1 LSTVREVDEDPALA
15 LQWARAVPADSERGS
30 SDGGR
35 SEAPFSSLYTP
46 LQRWGFLSILFL
58 ITTSNYVDQY
68 ILSVLLEPI
77 KQEFRVSDT
86 QLGLLSGFSFAL
98 CYAAAALPIARW
110 ADVGNRRTVIALA
123 IAGWS
128 VMTAICG
135 LAQTFWQLV
144 AARLGVGAMEP
155 GAAPPSQSLTV
166 DYFPADQ
173 RAMALAVL
181 SMGGSAVGWII
192 GVGVGGYVAAVY
204 GWRTAFL
211 VAGLP
216 GVLLA
221 LLVHWRLPEPRIRER
236 SRAVPKSSNGV
247 RMTLRQLS
255 RKRSFVLA
263 LCGISIYA
271 VFAYAVSI
279 FLPSFMMR
287 SLHATLEQ
295 VSVSWA
301 FAIAAANL
309 IGAVDG
315 AWLAD
320 RLSRRNISWYGWLP
334 AVSFLLGVPLYWLA
348 LSADRL
354 WTFIPLD
361 FVAEA
366 VLATGVPMCFTLV
379 HAICGDGRRSM
390 AIAIVHFSFMLFG
403 SGLGPLVAGALSDAL
418 NATYAA
424 ESLRYSLLAML
435 SFLIPA
441 AAVFYFAGR
450 ALPDE
455 REDSL

>member
-1 LSTVREVDEDPALA
+1 MSASREVESEAALA
-15 LQWARAVPADSERGS
+15 LRWAGANDAANEVVPPANSRN
-30 SDGGR
+30 
-35 SEAPFSSLYTP
+35 EAPYSSLYSP

-58 ITTSNYVDQY
+58 VTTSNYVDQY

-77 KQEFRVSDT
+77 KQEFHVSDT

-128 VMTAICG
+128 LMTAVCG
-135 LAQTFWQLV
+135 LAQSFWQLV

-166 DYFPADQ
+166 DYFPADR

-192 GVGVGGYVAAVY
+192 GVGLGGYVAALY
-204 GWRTAFL
+204 GWRVAFL
-211 VAGLP
+211 VAGIP
-216 GVLLA
+216 GILLA
-221 LLVHWRLPEPRIRER
+221 LLVQWCLPEPRTRDR
-236 SRAVPKSSNGV
+236 SRADIRPTGSVWL
-247 RMTLRQLS
+247 TLRQL
-255 RKRSFVLA
+255 RAKKSFVLA

-271 VFAYAVSI
+271 VFAYGVSI

-309 IGAVDG
+309 IGAVAG

-320 RLSRRNISWYGWLP
+320 RLSRRTISWYGWLP
-334 AVSFLLGVPLYWLA
+334 AVSFLLGVPLYWSA
-348 LSADRL
+348 LSAHGL
-354 WTFIPLD
+354 WSFIPLD

-379 HAICGDGRRSM
+379 HAVCGDGRRSM

-418 NATYAA
+418 MATYAA
-424 ESLRYSLLAML
+424 ESLRYSLVAML
-435 SFLIPA
+435 SFLVPA
-441 AAVFYFAGR
+441 AVMFYLAGR
-450 ALPDE
+450 ALPAE
-455 REDSL
+455 REDSV